1 MSGYNWNVLIVED
14 EYDSI
19 QVMTRVLTHHGAT
32 VYVARNGRECL
43 RILKDFTP
51 SVILMDL
58 DMPIMDG
65 WETLAQIRANP
76 GTKHLPVVAI
86 TAYHSAN
93 VAEDAARAGFNDYFP
108 KPVSIRSI
116 MPRLEQIVPRQMSQ

>member
-1 MSGYNWNVLIVED
+1 MPGYNWNVLIVED
-14 EYDSI
+14 EYDSV

-51 SVILMDL
+51 SIILMDL

-65 WETLAQIRANP
+65 WETLIHIRGNP
-76 GTKHLPVVAI
+76 ATKHLPVVAI

-93 VAEDAARAGFNDYFP
+93 VAEDAARAGFNGYFA

-116 MPRLEQIVPRQMSQ
+116 MPRLEQIIPTT

>member
-1 MSGYNWNVLIVED
+1 MAAYNWNVLVVED

-43 RILKDFTP
+43 RILKDFKP
-51 SVILMDL
+51 SIILMDL

-65 WETLAQIRANP
+65 WEALAHIRANP
-76 GTKHLPVVAI
+76 ATKDLPVVAI

-93 VAEDAARAGFNDYFP
+93 VAEDAVNAGFNGYFA

-116 MPRLEQIVPRQMSQ
+116 IPRLEQIIPKS

>member
-1 MSGYNWNVLIVED
+1 MSVLNWNVLIVED

-19 QVMTRVLTHHGAT
+19 QVMSRVLTHHGAT

-51 SVILMDL
+51 SIILMDL
-58 DMPIMDG
+58 DMPIMNG
-65 WETLAQIRANP
+65 WEALAAIRANP
-76 GTKHLPVVAI
+76 TTNHLPVVAI
-86 TAYHSAN
+86 TAYHSAT
-93 VAEDAARAGFNDYFP
+93 VAEDAAKAGFNGYFA

-116 MPRLEQIVPRQMSQ
+116 IPRLEEIIPTA

>member
-1 MSGYNWNVLIVED
+1 MSAYNWNVLIVED

-19 QVMTRVLTHHGAT
+19 QVMTRVLTYHGAT

-51 SVILMDL
+51 SIILMDL

-65 WETLAQIRANP
+65 WEALAHIRANP
-76 GTKHLPVVAI
+76 ATKDLPVVAI

-93 VAEDAARAGFNDYFP
+93 VAEDAAHAGFNGYFA

-116 MPRLEQIVPRQMSQ
+116 IPRLEQIIPNTH

>member
-1 MSGYNWNVLIVED
+1 MSAYNWNVLVVED

-32 VYVARNGRECL
+32 VRVARNGRECL

-51 SVILMDL
+51 SIILMDL

-65 WETLAQIRANP
+65 WEALAHIRANP
-76 GTKHLPVVAI
+76 TTRHLPVVAI

-93 VAEDAARAGFNDYFP
+93 VAEDAAQAGFNGYFA

-116 MPRLEQIVPRQMSQ
+116 IPRLEQIIPAN

>member
-1 MSGYNWNVLIVED
+1 MLASNWNVLIVED

-43 RILKDFTP
+43 HILKDFTP
-51 SVILMDL
+51 SIILMDL

-65 WETLAQIRANP
+65 WEALAQIRANP
-76 GTKHLPVVAI
+76 ATKHLPVVAI

-93 VAEDAARAGFNDYFP
+93 VAEDAAQAGFDGYFA
-108 KPVSIRSI
+108 KPVSILSI
-116 MPRLEQIVPRQMSQ
+116 IPRLEQIIPHK

>member
-1 MSGYNWNVLIVED
+1 MPAYNWNVLIVDD

-19 QVMTRVLTHHGAT
+19 QVMTRVFTYHGAT

-43 RILKDFTP
+43 HILKDFKP
-51 SVILMDL
+51 SIILMDL

-65 WETLAQIRANP
+65 WEALAHIRANP
-76 GTKHLPVVAI
+76 ATNHLPVVAV

-93 VAEDAARAGFNDYFP
+93 VAEDAVQAGFNGYFA
-108 KPVSIRSI
+108 KPVSIRSF
-116 MPRLEQIVPRQMSQ
+116 MPRLEQLIPNA

>member
-1 MSGYNWNVLIVED
+1 MAAYNWNVLIVED

-51 SVILMDL
+51 SIILMDL

-65 WETLAQIRANP
+65 WETLTQIRANP
-76 GTKHLPVVAI
+76 DTKSLPVVAI

-93 VAEDAARAGFNDYFP
+93 VAEDAEHAGFNGYFA

-116 MPRLEQIVPRQMSQ
+116 MPKLEQIIPNS